1 MKEGITIDNDMDLD
15 ITFVKNKNDN
25 YIHIQVVEYQYTVH
39 SKKCFKQFAICCLH
53 QFEGL
58 YQPSGIQS
66 IWTSEGLLV
75 LSADT
80 NPDPDSR
87 QLRLLCPLI
96 LIF

>member
-25 YIHIQVVEYQYTVH
+25 YIFNLSSVVPVH
-39 SKKCFKQFAICCLH
+39 KKKCFKQFAICCLH

-80 NPDPDSR
+80 NPDPDS
-87 QLRLLCPLI
+87 
-96 LIF
+96 